1 MKINNFEDSKILYT
15 NRIWKWIKTFKNE
28 KDVLVIT
35 PLTKISELLNF
46 KTASLLRTLVD
57 EQVSDLTSKAINFD
71 YLEKIRLN
79 INDQFNAE
87 VLTIDLN
94 HDKLLK
100 TLLVPNE
107 KIELDE
113 ALLNKY
119 LMLLD
124 KVTTRQLQIVVSGFN
139 IASDNSYTMLNVHI
153 LANHLKELVTWNN
166 VEQLVLLDI
175 EEGLEIIDGE
185 KLKSWLELQTK
196 TVLTRQDLNNYFS
209 GSMSFQSFLISKA
222 LRNL

>member
-15 NRIWKWIKTFKNE
+15 NNIWKWMKTFKNE
-28 KDVLVIT
+28 KDVLIIT

-46 KTASLLRTLVD
+46 KTASLLRTMID

-79 INDQFNAE
+79 INDRFNAE
-87 VLTIDLN
+87 ILTIDLN

-100 TLLVPNE
+100 TLLIPNE
-107 KIELDE
+107 ELELDE

-124 KVTTRQLQIVVSGFN
+124 QITTRQLHIVISGFK
-139 IASDNSYTMLNVHI
+139 IASNSNYKMLNVHI
-153 LANHLKELVTWNN
+153 LENHLKQLVTWNN
-166 VEQLVLLDI
+166 VEQLVLLDV

-196 TVLTRQDLNNYFS
+196 TVLTRKDLNDYFN
-209 GSMSFQSFLISKA
+209 GSTSFQSFLISKA
-222 LRNL
+222 LKNL